1 MGFLLAIVTAFFFPG
16 IILRVKSMASGRK
29 GPGILQPWK
38 NILVLLRKGSVF
50 STTTSFI
57 FQVAPA
63 VYLSTIVCAM
73 LLLPF
78 PGMPSLF
85 GFDGD
90 FVLFAYLL
98 ALGKFMFILGA
109 LDTGSSF
116 EGMGANREAL
126 YSMLAEPAFFI
137 LFGTLALLTGHTSMQ
152 QIFESFQFAGH
163 NSFIIGFIA
172 VYLLIQIAMIENSRM
187 PVDDPKTHLELT
199 MIHEVMILDHSGFDL
214 ALVHIGTALKFAMYG
229 LLIANFLVPVNA
241 GEIIINSEQWL
252 MNNKNGEIRH
262 AATLLNNLGHGW
274 MVIIQMGVYFFIQ
287 VVFAGLIGMMESFR
301 ARKKLVRNPQFIV
314 TLSSIALV
322 AFILVLLITFKMIG

>member
-1 MGFLLAIVTAFFFPG
+1 MGFLLAIVTAIFFPG
-16 IILRVKSMASGRK
+16 IILRVKSIASGRK
-29 GPGILQPWK
+29 GPGIMQPWK
-38 NILVLLRKGSVF
+38 NILVLLRKGSVV
-50 STTTSFI
+50 STTTSYI
-57 FQVAPA
+57 FRIAP
-63 VYLSTIVCAM
+63 VIYLSTIICAL

-78 PGMPSLF
+78 PGMPSLL
-85 GFDGD
+85 GFSGD

-98 ALGKFMFILGA
+98 ALGKFLFILGA

-152 QIFESFQFAGH
+152 QIFESFQFVGH

-214 ALVHIGTALKFAMYG
+214 ALIQIGTALKFAMYG
-229 LLIANFLVPVNA
+229 LLIANFLVPVDA
-241 GEIIINSEQWL
+241 GQILVNSEKLIVNSGQG
-252 MNNKNGEIRH
+252 MVKNIGY
-262 AATLLNNLGHGW
+262 GW
-274 MVIIQMGVYFFIQ
+274 MVVMQVGVYFILQ
-287 VVFAGLIGMMESFR
+287 VLFASLIGLMESFR

-322 AFILVLLITFKMIG
+322 AFILVLLITYKMLG

>member
-1 MGFLLAIVTAFFFPG
+1 MTGFLLAAITALFFPG
-16 IILRVKSMASGRK
+16 IILRVKSIASGRK

-38 NILVLLRKGSVF
+38 NILVQLHKGSVM
-50 STTTSFI
+50 STTTSYVFRL
-57 FQVAPA
+57 AP
-63 VYLSTIVCAM
+63 VIYLSTILCAI

-78 PGMPSLF
+78 PGTTSFF
-85 GFDGD
+85 GFEGD

-98 ALGKFMFILGA
+98 ALGKFLFILGA

-152 QIFESFQFAGH
+152 QIFDSFQFAGQS
-163 NSFIIGFIA
+163 SFILGFIA
-172 VYLLIQIAMIENSRM
+172 VYLLVQIAMIENSRM

-214 ALVHIGTALKFAMYG
+214 ALVNIGTALKFAMYG
-229 LLIANFLVPVNA
+229 LLITNFLVPANPGRIIA
-241 GEIIINSEQWL
+241 G
-252 MNNKNGEIRH
+252 GEN
-262 AATLLNNLGHGW
+262 LLAGHQTAIAGSSPSW
-274 MVIIQMGVYFFIQ
+274 MVLVQVGVYFVIQ
-287 VVFAGLIGMMESFR
+287 VLFATLIGLMESFR
-301 ARKKLVRNPQFIV
+301 ARKKLARNPQFIV

-322 AFILVLLITFKMIG
+322 AFILVLLITYKMIG

>member
-1 MGFLLAIVTAFFFPG
+1 MGFLLAIVTAVFFPG
-16 IILRVKSMASGRK
+16 LILRIKSIASGRK

-50 STTTSFI
+50 STTTSYI
-57 FQVAPA
+57 FQIAPA
-63 VYLSTIVCAM
+63 IYLSTIICAM

-85 GFDGD
+85 GFNGD

-152 QIFESFQFAGH
+152 QIFESFQFTGH
-163 NSFIIGFIA
+163 NAFIIGFIA

-214 ALVHIGTALKFAMYG
+214 ALIQIGTALKFAMYG
-229 LLIANFLVPVNA
+229 LLIANFLVPVDGGQLIA
-241 GEIIINSEQWL
+241 NSEQLL
-252 MNNKNGEIRH
+252 MNGEKGMLH
-262 AATLLNNLGHGW
+262 NVGSGW
-274 MVIIQMGVYFFIQ
+274 MVVMQVGVYFMIQ
-287 VVFAGLIGMMESFR
+287 AVFASLIGLMESFR

-322 AFILVLLITFKMIG
+322 AFILVLLITFKMVD

>member
-1 MGFLLAIVTAFFFPG
+1 MGILLAIVTALFFPG
-16 IILRVKSMASGRK
+16 IILRVKSIASGRK
-29 GPGILQPWK
+29 GPGIMQPWK
-38 NILVLLRKGSVF
+38 NILLLLRKGSVF
-50 STTTSFI
+50 STTTSFV
-57 FQVAPA
+57 FQIAPA
-63 VYLSTIVCAM
+63 VYLATIVCAL

-78 PGMPSLF
+78 PGMPSPF

-98 ALGKFMFILGA
+98 ALGKFLFILGA

-126 YSMLAEPAFFI
+126 YSMLAEPAFFV
-137 LFGTLALLTGHTSMQ
+137 LFGTLALLTGHTSME
-152 QIFESFQFAGH
+152 QIFASFQFAGH

-172 VYLLIQIAMIENSRM
+172 VYLLIQIAMVENSRM

-229 LLIANFLVPVNA
+229 LLIANFLVPVD
-241 GEIIINSEQWL
+241 GVQLIVNSEKFI
-252 MNNKNGEIRH
+252 MNSEKIIVTNS
-262 AATLLNNLGHGW
+262 ATGW
-274 MVIIQMGVYFFIQ
+274 MVAMQVGVYFIIQ
-287 VVFAGLIGMMESFR
+287 VMFAVLIGLMESFR
-301 ARKKLVRNPQFIV
+301 ARKKLARNPQFIV

-322 AFILVLLITFKMIG
+322 AFILVLLITFNMLG

>member
-1 MGFLLAIVTAFFFPG
+1 MIGFLLAVVTALFFPG

-29 GPGILQPWK
+29 GPGIMQPWK

-50 STTTSFI
+50 STTTSYI
-57 FQVAPA
+57 FRIAP
-63 VYLSTIVCAM
+63 VIYLSTIICAM

-78 PGMPSLF
+78 PGMPSVF
-85 GFDGD
+85 GFEGD

-98 ALGKFMFILGA
+98 ALGKFLFILGA

-126 YSMLAEPAFFI
+126 YSMLVEPAFFI

-214 ALVHIGTALKFAMYG
+214 ALIHIGTALKFAMYG
-229 LLIANFLVPVNA
+229 LLIANFLVPVDA
-241 GEIIINSEQWL
+241 KQLIVHSEQMIL
-252 MNNKNGEIRH
+252 RNEQGIVNNVW
-262 AATLLNNLGHGW
+262 HGW
-274 MVIIQMGVYFFIQ
+274 MVLMQFGVYFLIQ
-287 VVFAGLIGMMESFR
+287 VLFASLIGLMESFR
-301 ARKKLVRNPQFIV
+301 ARKKLARNPQFIV

-322 AFILVLLITFKMIG
+322 AFILVLLITFKMIS